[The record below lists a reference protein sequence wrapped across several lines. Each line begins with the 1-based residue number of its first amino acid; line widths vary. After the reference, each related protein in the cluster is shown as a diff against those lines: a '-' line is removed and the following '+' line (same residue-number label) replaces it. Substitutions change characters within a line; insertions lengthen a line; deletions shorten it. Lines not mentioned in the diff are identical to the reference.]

1 MNIRFFSFLSS
12 VVVLACLGLTACQSP
27 ATETDTT
34 SSVTT
39 AKSNIVFIRL
49 DSLTKQYDAL
59 QAMSTKLEAKAA
71 EADQS
76 QNERVAVFQ
85 RDVQNLQR
93 RMNSGQM
100 APKQIGIE
108 QERLAGRE
116 QALMQQAEQ
125 LRQELQLEQLTM
137 MSEYE
142 ENLRNVLDD
151 IQAEFGYDY
160 ILSYGAGTGVLMVN
174 DTHDI
179 TEEVSK
185 RINLI
190 PMDGKSDKESAEE
203 GAASEGA
210 EDATESDQ

>member
-1 MNIRFFSFLSS
+1 
-12 VVVLACLGLTACQSP
+12 
-27 ATETDTT
+27 
-34 SSVTT
+34 
-39 AKSNIVFIRL
+39 IVFIRL
-49 DSLTKQYDAL
+49 DSLTEQYGAL
-59 QAMSTKLEAKAA
+59 QEMSTKLEAKAA

-76 QNERVAVFQ
+76 QNERVAAFQ

-100 APKQIGIE
+100 APKQMGIE

-137 MSEYE
+137 MGEYE

-151 IQAEFGYDY
+151 IQKEFGYDY

-174 DTHDI
+174 DAHDI
-179 TEEVSK
+179 TAEVSK

-190 PMDGKSDKESAEE
+190 PMDGKSDKESAAEADAGEE
-203 GAASEGA
+203 ATDAPAEG
-210 EDATESDQ
+210 E